1 MSEGTPRVADFE
13 GTTRYRML
21 GQIGRGG
28 MGVVYRVWDG
38 ELRREVA
45 LKTMRRPGAGEVFRI
60 KTEFRARKEI
70 NHPSIVDFYD
80 LVVDDSDCFFTMELL
95 PGTDFLTWVRTQA
108 PSALLDAETVD
119 LDDDPATRESDAPEG
134 LGQPYPAARPP
145 RRGVL
150 AVDLDR
156 LRDGLRQLVE
166 GLDALHQVGC
176 LRRDIK
182 PGNVLVSPEGR
193 VVLLDFGLAVSI
205 DPEDEKARIDGPV
218 AGTAAYMS
226 PEAVWRDGLGP
237 PADLYA
243 VGVMLYEA
251 LTGRRPWRGQMF
263 EVLRAKQ
270 SGLPPAPSSL
280 TFGVP
285 SDLEALCMDLLEPK
299 PDRRPTADQV
309 LARLGAIELDPASV
323 TLTGQLMLDLKAPF
337 LGRAP
342 ELAALQDAF
351 ARVDA
356 GHPTTVHIAGRSGMG
371 KSSLVRRFVH
381 RIEKEPHVLVL
392 EGRCHLHEAVA
403 FKALDGVIDAL
414 SRFLVKEPR
423 ESLMSIIPA
432 QVADLIRLFP
442 VLGRVEAFEAASASA
457 GDASPDPQESRRR
470 AFGGLRELLVR
481 IGRRRTVVVWI
492 DDLQWGDLDSASLL
506 RELLRRPDP
515 PPLLLLLSWRS
526 EERETSAL
534 LRVLLGDGPL
544 ALPAKEVR
552 RVDVEP
558 IGDETG
564 RDLSNAILGAS
575 LGRHE
580 HRIDEVLRDAGG
592 SPFLISQ
599 LIRYIAASDASPSGD
614 FPTVEDSSRPPT
626 RRYLGN
632 IVLKRFRRLSAPAR
646 SLLETVSIAARP
658 LERGL
663 ALHAAGLGA
672 SDQLVVRHLEREFLL
687 RATQISDRIAIET
700 YHDGIREAIVDA
712 LSDESRRARH
722 LALAEALLEVAD
734 PEPQAL
740 VEHFQGAG
748 DLGRAGA
755 YAVAAATRAAETL
768 AFDRAA
774 RLYRLA
780 IDLAPEDADP
790 LALQVGLSEALS
802 NAGQSAEAG
811 AAFRLAA
818 QLAASRGAD
827 AVDVLRYNRQA
838 ADQYLR
844 AGVVDEGMAAL
855 GDVLRDAGMV
865 LPSSRGGA
873 LAQILFRRA
882 ALAIRGMSFTLR
894 TGADLPAEALV
905 HLDATWGATT
915 TLSLIDPLL
924 AGVFGVRHLRAALD
938 LGEHQR
944 LARALGHEASYQASI
959 GGPGGRSAAA
969 TLLDTVEE
977 LGRDSADPYDMGWL
991 KLAQGTTAYLSARW
1005 SEAALCCDEGTR
1017 EFRAHCTGV
1026 SWELVST
1033 ESFAVSALAHRG
1045 DLLEVGLRRARLV
1058 QEADER
1064 GDLFAT
1070 TGFRLGILGLVD
1082 LAADEA
1088 DGVRAQADALIERW
1102 PNHAFLTQHYLHL
1115 LATVGAALYEA
1126 DGLDALRRME
1136 AAWPRLKRDH
1146 FLRLQTMRVELW
1158 HLRARAALGVLS
1170 GDQEVDDPRAL
1181 VKLVRQAIKAIRQ
1194 DLDNPW
1200 APPAVAQLEAALAV
1214 REGNIQ
1220 EATEL
1225 LVRAAAGYQAAD
1237 MRLYAAA
1244 CRYVD
1249 GALTGV
1255 RGGQDKRAD
1264 STEWMAAQGITRV
1277 GKMVRALVPG
1287 FGVV

>member
-1 MSEGTPRVADFE
+1 MADFL
-13 GTTRYRML
+13 GTTRYQL
-21 GQIGRGG
+21 LDKIGRGG

-45 LKTMRRPGAGEVFRI
+45 LKTMRRPGASEIFRI

-70 NHPSIVDFYD
+70 NHPNIVDFYD

-95 PGTDFLTWVRTQA
+95 PGIDFLSWVRTQTA
-108 PSALLDAETVD
+108 AALLDAPTVD
-119 LDDDPATRESDAPEG
+119 LDDDPPTRESDQTEG
-134 LGQPYPAARPP
+134 TGGRPRNRLP
-145 RRGVL
+145 RRQVM

-156 LRDGLRQLVE
+156 LREGVRQLVE

-176 LRRDIK
+176 LHRDIK

-193 VVLLDFGLAVSI
+193 VVLLDFGLAVRI

-243 VGVMLYEA
+243 VGVMIYEA

-263 EVLRAKQ
+263 EILRAKQ
-270 SGLPPAPSSL
+270 AGLPPAPSSV
-280 TFGVP
+280 TYGVP
-285 SDLEALCMDLLEPK
+285 PDLESLCMDLLEPK
-299 PDRRPTADQV
+299 PDDRPTASQV
-309 LARLGAIELDPASV
+309 LARLGAAEHDPTSI
-323 TLTGQLMLDLKAPF
+323 TLTGQLVLDLKAPF
-337 LGRAP
+337 LGRKD
-342 ELAALQDAF
+342 ELSALQAAF

-356 GHPTTVHIAGRSGMG
+356 GHPTTVHVAGRSGMG
-371 KSSLVRRFVH
+371 KSSLVRKFLH
-381 RIEKEPHVLVL
+381 RVQKEPHVLVL

-403 FKALDGVIDAL
+403 FKALDGVVDAL

-423 ESLMSIIPA
+423 QSLMAMMPA

-442 VLGRVEAFEAASASA
+442 VLGRVEAFETAATAA

-470 AFGGLRELLVR
+470 AFSALRDLFVR

-515 PPLLLLLSWRS
+515 PPVLLLLSWRS
-526 EERETSAL
+526 EERESSPL

-544 ALPAKEVR
+544 ALPAQEVR
-552 RVDVEP
+552 QVDVEP
-558 IGDETG
+558 LGDETG
-564 RDLSNAILGAS
+564 RDISHAILGAG
-575 LGRHE
+575 LERHQ

-599 LIRYIAASDASPSGD
+599 LVRYIAASADRPSGD
-614 FPTVEDSSRPPT
+614 FPPVEDSSKPPT
-626 RRYLGN
+626 NRYLGN
-632 IVLKRFRRLSAPAR
+632 VVLKRVKRLSDPAR
-646 SLLETVSIAARP
+646 SLLETISIAARP

-663 ALHAAGLGA
+663 ALQAAGLGA
-672 SDQLVVRHLEREFLL
+672 SDQLLVRHLEREFLL
-687 RATQISDRIAIET
+687 RATRIRDRIAIET

-712 LSDESRRARH
+712 LADSDRRRRH
-722 LALAEALLEVAD
+722 LALAEALLEAAD

-748 DLGRAGA
+748 DMARAGA
-755 YAVAAATRAAETL
+755 YAVAAADRAAETL
-768 AFDRAA
+768 AFNRAA
-774 RLYRLA
+774 RLYQLA
-780 IDLAPEDADP
+780 IDLAPDEADP
-790 LALQVGLSEALS
+790 MALQVGLAEALS

-811 AAFRLAA
+811 RAFRQAA
-818 QLAASRGAD
+818 QMAATLGTP
-827 AVDVLRYNRQA
+827 AVDVLRYQRQA

-855 GDVLRDAGMV
+855 TDVLGDAGMK
-865 LPSSRGGA
+865 LPTSRGGA
-873 LAQILFRRA
+873 LAQILYRRA
-882 ALAIRGMSFTLR
+882 ALAVRGMSFTLR
-894 TGADLPAEALV
+894 PGAELPPEALV
-905 HLDATWGATT
+905 QLDAAWGATT

-938 LGEHQR
+938 LGEQQR

-959 GGPGGRSAAA
+959 GGARGRASAAE
-969 TLLDTVEE
+969 LLGTVEE
-977 LGRDSADPYDMGWL
+977 LGKDSADPYDRGWL
-991 KLAQGTTAYLSARW
+991 KLAQGTTAYLGARW
-1005 SEAALCCDEGTR
+1005 SEAALCCDDGTKI
-1017 EFRAHCTGV
+1017 FRSQCTGV
-1026 SWELVST
+1026 NWELVST
-1033 ESFAVSALAHRG
+1033 ESFAISALAHRG
-1045 DLLEVGLRRARLV
+1045 DLAEVAARRSRLV
-1058 QEADER
+1058 QEAEER

-1070 TGFRLGILGLVD
+1070 TGFRLGILALAD
-1082 LAADEA
+1082 LAADAAGE
-1088 DGVRAQADALIERW
+1088 VRAQADELIQRW
-1102 PNHAFLTQHYLHL
+1102 PDHAFLTQHYLHL
-1115 LATVGAALYEA
+1115 LATVVTALYEGDGA
-1126 DGLDALRRME
+1126 DAVRRMD

-1158 HLRARAALGVLS
+1158 HLRARAALGALATV
-1170 GDQEVDDPRAL
+1170 GDAGQKGLFKV
-1181 VKLVRQAIKAIRQ
+1181 VRQAIKAIRR
-1194 DLDNPW
+1194 DEDHPW
-1200 APPAVAQLEAALAV
+1200 ARPAVAQLEATLAA
-1214 REGNIQ
+1214 RNGDIQ
-1220 EATEL
+1220 SATEL

-1249 GALTGV
+1249 GSLTGP
-1255 RGGQDKRAD
+1255 RGGDGKRAE
-1264 STEWMAAQGITRV
+1264 SAEWMAAHGVTQV
-1277 GKMVRALVPG
+1277 PKMVRALIPG
-1287 FGVV
+1287 FGAV

>member
-1 MSEGTPRVADFE
+1 MADFR
-13 GTTRYRML
+13 GTTRYQVLDR
-21 GQIGRGG
+21 IGRGG

-45 LKTMRRPGAGEVFRI
+45 LKTMRRPGAGEIFRI

-70 NHPSIVDFYD
+70 NHPNIVDFYD
-80 LVVDDSDCFFTMELL
+80 LVVDDDDCFFTMELL
-95 PGTDFLTWVRTQA
+95 PGADFLTWVRTQA
-108 PSALLDAETVD
+108 AAALSDAPTVD
-119 LDDDPATRESDAPEG
+119 LHDDPPTRESNKTEG
-134 LGQPYPAARPP
+134 VGPDPRARPP
-145 RRGVL
+145 RRQVM
-150 AVDLDR
+150 AVDVDR
-156 LRDGLRQLVE
+156 LRDGLKQLVE
-166 GLDALHQVGC
+166 GLDAQHQVGC
-176 LRRDIK
+176 LHRDIK

-205 DPEDEKARIDGPV
+205 NPDDEKARIDGPV

-237 PADLYA
+237 PADFYA
-243 VGVMLYEA
+243 VGVMIYEA

-270 SGLPPAPSSL
+270 SGLPPAPSSM

-285 SDLEALCMDLLEPK
+285 PDLESICMDLLEPK
-299 PDRRPTADQV
+299 PDARPTAPQL
-309 LARLGAIELDPASV
+309 LARLGAAELDPASV
-323 TLTGQLMLDLKAPF
+323 TLTGQLVLDMKAPF
-337 LGRAP
+337 LGRDE
-342 ELAALQDAF
+342 ELADLQSAF

-371 KSSLVRRFVH
+371 KSSLVRKFVH
-381 RIEKEPHVLVL
+381 GVEKEPHVLVL
-392 EGRCHLHEAVA
+392 EGRCHLHESVA
-403 FKALDGVIDAL
+403 FKALDGVVDAL
-414 SRFLVKEPR
+414 SRFLVNEPNQ
-423 ESLMSIIPA
+423 SLMSIIPA

-442 VLGRVEAFEAASASA
+442 VLGRIEAFEAASAAA

-470 AFGGLRELLVR
+470 AFGALRELLVR
-481 IGRRRTVVVWI
+481 IGRRRTVVIWI

-515 PPLLLLLSWRS
+515 PPVLLLLSWRS
-526 EERETSAL
+526 EERESSPL

-552 RVDVEP
+552 QVDVEP
-558 IGDETG
+558 LGDETG
-564 RDLSNAILGAS
+564 RDLSHAILG
-575 LGRHE
+575 LGLARHE
-580 HRIDEVLRDAGG
+580 HRIDEILRDAAG

-599 LIRYIAASDASPSGD
+599 LVRYIAASEGRPSGD
-614 FPTVEDSSRPPT
+614 FPPVEDSSTPPA

-632 IVLKRFRRLSAPAR
+632 IVLKRVKRLSDPAR
-646 SLLETVSIAARP
+646 SLLETISIAARP

-663 ALHAAGLGA
+663 ALQAAGLGA
-672 SDQLVVRHLEREFLL
+672 SDQLLVRHLEREFLL
-687 RATQISDRIAIET
+687 RATRISDRIAIET

-712 LSDESRRARH
+712 LTDEGRRARH

-748 DLGRAGA
+748 DLARAGA

-780 IDLAPEDADP
+780 IDLAPHDADP
-790 LALQVGLSEALS
+790 LALQVGLAEALS

-811 AAFRLAA
+811 AAFRQTA
-818 QLAASRGAD
+818 QLAAARGAD
-827 AVDVLRYNRQA
+827 PVDVLRYQRQA

-855 GDVLRDAGMV
+855 ADVLRDAGMK
-865 LPSSRGGA
+865 LPTSRGGA

-882 ALAIRGMSFTLR
+882 SLAVRGMGFQLR
-894 TGADLPAEALV
+894 TGADVPAEALV

-924 AGVFGVRHLRAALD
+924 AGVFGVRHLRSALE
-938 LGEHQR
+938 LGEHER

-959 GGPGGRSAAA
+959 GGARGRAAA
-969 TLLDTVEE
+969 ADLLNTVEE
-977 LGRDSADPYDMGWL
+977 LGRDSADPYDSGWL

-1017 EFRAHCTGV
+1017 VFRSQCTGV

-1045 DLLEVGLRRARLV
+1045 DLVEVGARRSRLV
-1058 QEADER
+1058 QEAEER

-1070 TGFRLGILGLVD
+1070 TGFRLGILALVD

-1088 DGVRAQADALIERW
+1088 GDVRERADGLIQRW
-1102 PNHAFLTQHYLHL
+1102 PSHAFLTQHYLHL
-1115 LATVGAALYEA
+1115 LATVMAALYENDGA
-1126 DGLDALRRME
+1126 DAFRRME
-1136 AAWPRLKRDH
+1136 EAWPRLRRDH

-1158 HLRARAALGVLS
+1158 HLRARAALGAL
-1170 GDQEVDDPRAL
+1170 GGGPGVDEARAL
-1181 VKLVRQAIKAIRQ
+1181 LRVVRQAIKAIRQ
-1194 DLDNPW
+1194 DEDNPW
-1200 APPAVAQLEAALAV
+1200 ARPAAAQLEAALAA
-1214 REGNIQ
+1214 REGRNQ
-1220 EATEL
+1220 EATEH

-1249 GALTGV
+1249 GALTGS
-1255 RGGQDKRAD
+1255 RGGDDKHAH
-1264 STEWMAAQGITRV
+1264 SAEWIAAQGVGQV
-1277 GKMVRALVPG
+1277 GKMVRTLVPG
-1287 FGVV
+1287 FGVA